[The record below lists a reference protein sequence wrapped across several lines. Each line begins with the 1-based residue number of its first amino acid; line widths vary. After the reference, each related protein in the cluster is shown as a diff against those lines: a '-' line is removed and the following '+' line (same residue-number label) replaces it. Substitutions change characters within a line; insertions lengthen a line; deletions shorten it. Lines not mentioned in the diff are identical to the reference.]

1 MNEHQKDAVKRGR
14 ARKSDIPCTM
24 CGTLNDVYEHIPW
37 IHGLTFENQKQKGYP
52 LMTTCWKCFGEV
64 WAGEN

>member
-1 MNEHQKDAVKRGR
+1 MKEHEIDAVRHGR
-14 ARKSDIPCTM
+14 ARKSDIPCTI

-37 IHGLTFENQKQKGYP
+37 IQGVTFENRKGEG

-64 WAGEN
+64 WA